1 MMNWYTLCVML
12 HLLAVFFWL
21 GHMFF
26 WSLVV
31 GPLTKRFDPPETGQ
45 IIRQLSLRWGG
56 LGWPALSVLVLT
68 GVIMLSY
75 RGVTLQ
81 SLLSGELFASPFGRG
96 LGIKVLLVTWMILYQ
111 VFVGHRSAP
120 LIVLVNMMA
129 ALMIVALSIVLVRA
143 PSMF

>member
-1 MMNWYTLCVML
+1 MDWYAVSVIV

-31 GPLTKRFDPPETGQ
+31 GPITKRFDPPGTGQ
-45 IIRQLSLRWGG
+45 ALREMSLRWGG
-56 LGWPALSVLVLT
+56 LGWPALFILTFT

-81 SLLSGELFASPFGRG
+81 SFLAGELFVSPFGRV
-96 LGIKVLLVTWMILYQ
+96 LGIKLLLVALMTFYQ
-111 VFVGHRSAP
+111 VFVGHRPAP
-120 LIVLVNMMA
+120 RLVFVNMLI
-129 ALMIVALSIVLVRA
+129 ALTIVALSIMLVRA
-143 PSMF
+143 PTILW

>member
-1 MMNWYTLCVML
+1 MNWYKLCVMV

-31 GPLTKRFDPPETGQ
+31 GPITKRLEPPELGSA
-45 IIRQLSLRWGG
+45 IRQMSLRGGG
-56 LGWPALSVLVLT
+56 LGWPALFALAFT
-68 GVIMLSY
+68 GVLMLSY

-81 SLLSGELFASPFGRG
+81 TLLSGELFSSPFGRV
-96 LGIKVLLVTWMILYQ
+96 LGIKLLLVALMALYQ

-120 LIVLVNMMA
+120 HLVFVNMMV
-129 ALMIVALSIVLVRA
+129 ALMVVALSIILVRA
-143 PSMF
+143 PNMF

>member
-1 MMNWYTLCVML
+1 MNWYAVSVIV

-31 GPLTKRFDPPETGQ
+31 GPITKRFDPPETGQ
-45 IIRQLSLRWGG
+45 VIREMSLRWGG
-56 LGWPALSVLVLT
+56 LGWPALFILAFT

-81 SLLSGELFASPFGRG
+81 SFLAGELFVSPFGRV
-96 LGIKVLLVTWMILYQ
+96 LGIKLLLVALMTFYQ

-120 LIVLVNMMA
+120 CLVFVNMLI
-129 ALMIVALSIVLVRA
+129 ALAIVALSIVLVRA
-143 PSMF
+143 PTILW

>member
-1 MMNWYTLCVML
+1 MNWYTLCVIV

-31 GPLTKRFDPPETGQ
+31 GPITKRFDPPEMGQ
-45 IIRQLSLRWGG
+45 DIREMSLRWGG
-56 LGWPALSVLVLT
+56 LGWPSLFALVFT

-75 RGVTLQ
+75 RGATLQ
-81 SLLSGELFASPFGRG
+81 SFFSGELFAGPFGRV
-96 LGIKVLLVTWMILYQ
+96 LGIKLFLVALMILYQ

-120 LIVLVNMMA
+120 RLVFVNMMV
-129 ALMIVALSIVLVRA
+129 ALMIVALSIILVRA
-143 PSMF
+143 PTLF